1 MNQLLEGLPAFVRV
15 VETGSFTRA
24 AADLAVTKSTVSEAV
39 RRLEQRL
46 GVRLLDRTTRLV
58 TPTDA
63 GRAYY
68 ERARRALDEAA
79 AAAADARALQ
89 ERPAGRLRVATP
101 EVFAQRH
108 IVPLLPA
115 FLGTY
120 PDLRIELV
128 ESAAAVDLLDAGVDL
143 AIRITP
149 TVNDTLIVRRLGS
162 SRVVIVA
169 SPAYLAAHGV
179 PRHPRDLAE
188 RPTLGFSPLHWGR
201 EWRFQGGSELAV
213 VPVQPLL
220 LSNAAE
226 TLRAA
231 ALAGVGLAALPSWMV
246 FEELARGDL
255 VQVLDDWRT
264 AAIGIYA
271 VYPSNRLLAA
281 KVKLFADLI
290 ARRVRDLG
298 LAE

>member
-1 MNQLLEGLPAFVRV
+1 M
-15 VETGSFTRA
+15 
-24 AADLAVTKSTVSEAV
+24 
-39 RRLEQRL
+39 
-46 GVRLLDRTTRLV
+46 
-58 TPTDA
+58 
-63 GRAYY
+63 
-68 ERARRALDEAA
+68 
-79 AAAADARALQ
+79 
-89 ERPAGRLRVATP
+89 
-101 EVFAQRH
+101 
-108 IVPLLPA
+108 
-115 FLGTY
+115 
-120 PDLRIELV
+120 

-143 AIRITP
+143 AIRMTP

-179 PRHPRDLAE
+179 PLVIGPLPGGAPDPRLQPAA
-188 RPTLGFSPLHWGR
+188 LGARVAVSGR
-201 EWRFQGGSELAV
+201 LGVGGRAGPAL
-213 VPVQPLL
+213 
-220 LSNAAE
+220 AAE
-226 TLRAA
+226 QRRQVTA